1 MRIVDTRFDSP
12 PGRYIGQ
19 DRQVSHTQ
27 LQSSSSS
34 FIKNN
39 SQRLNKIIQSKE
51 RKPNTKTIN
60 TLEKT
65 IMKFDSGREHV
76 RRMIGIFLG

>member
-1 MRIVDTRFDSP
+1 MELDFLEE
-12 PGRYIGQ
+12 YII
-19 DRQVSHTQ
+19 
-27 LQSSSSS
+27 SS
-34 FIKNN
+34 FIESN

-51 RKPNTKTIN
+51 RKLNTKTIN

-76 RRMIGIFLG
+76 RRMIGIFWF